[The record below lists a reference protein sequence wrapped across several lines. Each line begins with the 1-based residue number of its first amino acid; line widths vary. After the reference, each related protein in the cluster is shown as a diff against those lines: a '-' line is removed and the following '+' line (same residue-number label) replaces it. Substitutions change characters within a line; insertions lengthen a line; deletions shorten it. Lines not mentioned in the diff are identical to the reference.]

1 MTKQTVGV
9 LKEIKA
15 QERRISRQPDS
26 AAELAH
32 NGHESFL
39 LQSGASERAAYVEES
54 NMVIG
59 GYLGRASSWSY
70 SS

>member
-15 QERRISRQPDS
+15 QERRISRQRDS

-32 NGHESFL
+32 NGRESFL
-39 LQSGASERAAYVEES
+39 LQSDASEREPLRRGVQY
-54 NMVIG
+54 G
-59 GYLGRASSWSY
+59 DRWWSGPC
-70 SS
+70 